1 MRETLSSDLSTVVL
15 GILAAIVVL
24 GLVALIWEAYK
35 SAGRGIWVF
44 VTGALSTLALA
55 LAIARPIRISSR
67 ETSIPPRISVLVDGS
82 LSMNLPDEGKS
93 RKLHRDSAVAN
104 LLERANGAEPARI
117 ELLEFG
123 GKVLHPFKA
132 GSTAVQTQS
141 LLADALRAT
150 ADRPDEHP
158 DRIVVVSDGPP
169 DLQDPKVN
177 IPIDVLATTKREPLD
192 ASIRDLSLSVRAIA
206 HVPLPLH
213 VRIGCSRGLAC
224 DGLTVTVKE
233 LVESGAPALLAT
245 GLAHVEGEEAAL
257 DLAITLDR
265 AGPRL
270 LEVSITTPEGDEVPE
285 NNVRYLP
292 ISVTRERVRILHV
305 AGRVSTDMRAL
316 RRWLKSDA
324 SVDVIA
330 FFILRTPMDNPQ
342 APDSELALIPFPVD
356 ELFRE
361 HLNSFDAIVLQDFD
375 AQPYRLEQHLPAIA
389 AYVRRGG
396 GLIMVGGPNSFV
408 AGGYAGTPLAGVLP
422 IALDSASGA
431 THADTSSFVP
441 AWSEQGLSAPLLRD
455 LRATVGT
462 ELPSMPG
469 ANILGELRPGAVAL
483 WQHPTRTLAN
493 GKKMPLLALGDSG
506 SGRSIA
512 LALDGTWQL
521 EFSALGAR
529 TGGRGYAA
537 LWDGLLG
544 WLMRDPRYEPMQ
556 LNLDGPCISGREAV
570 LELQGAE
577 GEVDVTVEPMGGGL
591 SVGAKR
597 LGTSERF
604 SVAPLA
610 SGAYLARA
618 SSKDGPKIARHFAC
632 ESGGDEWADTR
643 PALAPL
649 RTIAARGSFRF
660 WDQVSALRFPTPKV
674 IQTERH
680 VAPIAPPW
688 LLALV
693 AAFFCGFHWFVR
705 RRLGLR

>member
-1 MRETLSSDLSTVVL
+1 MNEKLSSDLPLLAL
-15 GILAAIVVL
+15 GLLAGIVVL
-24 GLVALIWEAYK
+24 ALLVLIWEARR
-35 SAGRGIWVF
+35 SAGRLWVF
-44 VTGALSTLALA
+44 FSGALATLALA
-55 LAIARPIRISSR
+55 LAIARPIRVSSR
-67 ETSIPPRISVLVDGS
+67 ETSIPPRVTVLVDGS
-82 LSMNLPDEGKS
+82 LSMNLPDEGKT
-93 RKLHRDSAVAN
+93 RKAHRDSVIAN
-104 LLERANGAEPARI
+104 LQLRANGAEPARL
-117 ELLEFG
+117 ELIEFG
-123 GKVLHPFKA
+123 GKTLRPFKTEA
-132 GSTAVQTQS
+132 AASETQS
-141 LLADALRAT
+141 LLAEALRVTGGRA
-150 ADRPDEHP
+150 DEHP

-169 DLQDPKVN
+169 DLQDPKVS
-177 IPIDVLATTKREPLD
+177 IPTDVIATTKREPND

-224 DGLTVTVKE
+224 DGLAVTVKE
-233 LVESGAPALLAT
+233 LVEGGSPALLAS
-245 GLAHVEGEEAAL
+245 GLAHIENDEAAI
-257 DLAITLDR
+257 DLSITLDR

-270 LEVSITTPEGDEVPE
+270 LEVSITTPDGDEVPE

-330 FFILRTPMDNPQ
+330 FFILRTPTDNPQ

-375 AQPYRLEQHLPAIA
+375 AQPYGLERHLPAVA

-422 IALDSASGA
+422 IALDNASGA
-431 THADTSSFVP
+431 THADTASFVP

-455 LRATVGT
+455 LRATLGT
-462 ELPSMPG
+462 ELPTMPG
-469 ANILGELRPGAVAL
+469 ANILGDLRPGAVAL
-483 WQHPTRTLAN
+483 WQHPTRMLAN

-529 TGGRGYAA
+529 TGGRGYSA

-556 LNLDGPCISGREAV
+556 LSLEGPCITGRPTSIDV
-570 LELQGAE
+570 QGAL
-577 GEVDVTVEPMGGGL
+577 GETELVVEKLGGGAA
-591 SVGAKR
+591 VVAKR
-597 LGTSERF
+597 SGTERF
-604 SVAPLA
+604 SVPPLA

-618 SSKDGPKIARHFAC
+618 SSKDGPKVVRHFAC

-643 PALAPL
+643 PGLTRL
-649 RTIAARGSFRF
+649 QSVAARGSFRF
-660 WDQVSALRFPTPKV
+660 WDDVAGLRFPTPKV

-680 VAPIAPPW
+680 VAPVAPPW
-688 LLALV
+688 LFALV
-693 AAFFCGFHWFVR
+693 AALLCGFHWFLR